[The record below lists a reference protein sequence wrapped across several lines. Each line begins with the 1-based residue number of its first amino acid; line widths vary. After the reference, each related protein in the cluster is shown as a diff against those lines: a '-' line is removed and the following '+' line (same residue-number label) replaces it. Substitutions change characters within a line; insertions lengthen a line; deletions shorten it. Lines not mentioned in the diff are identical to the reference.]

1 MTRMIALALAIALGT
16 AASASD
22 DDILADTATA
32 QKITTHLTEQGYAV
46 RKIELDDGL
55 YEAYARKDGERLE
68 VFLNGDFEVVR
79 TKVDD

>member
-1 MTRMIALALAIALGT
+1 MTRMIALALTIALGT

-55 YEAYARKDGERLE
+55 YEAYAMKDGQRYEVYLDSALNIVKIER
-68 VFLNGDFEVVR
+68 
-79 TKVDD
+79 DD

>member
-55 YEAYARKDGERLE
+55 YEAYAMKDGQRYEVYLDSALNIVKIER
-68 VFLNGDFEVVR
+68 
-79 TKVDD
+79 DD

>member
-1 MTRMIALALAIALGT
+1 MIALALAIALGT

-55 YEAYARKDGERLE
+55 YEAYAMKDGQRYEVYLDSALNIVKIER
-68 VFLNGDFEVVR
+68 
-79 TKVDD
+79 DD